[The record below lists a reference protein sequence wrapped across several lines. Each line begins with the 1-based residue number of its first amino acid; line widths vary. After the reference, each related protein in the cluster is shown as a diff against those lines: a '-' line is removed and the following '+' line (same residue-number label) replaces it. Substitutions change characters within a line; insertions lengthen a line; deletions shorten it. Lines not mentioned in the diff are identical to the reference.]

1 MNYSDVLRVWRE
13 ILGKYS
19 DVLSVWRD
27 FLQNYNDVLVI
38 WFTFRRLAG
47 IATSSSGGRIYFSC
61 FIAFLAREVPGAR
74 EKAVSTKAES

>member
-13 ILGKYS
+13 ILGKYN
-19 DVLSVWRD
+19 DVLRVWRD

-47 IATSSSGGRIYFSC
+47 IATSSFQQG
-61 FIAFLAREVPGAR
+61 FL
-74 EKAVSTKAES
+74 SLFDF